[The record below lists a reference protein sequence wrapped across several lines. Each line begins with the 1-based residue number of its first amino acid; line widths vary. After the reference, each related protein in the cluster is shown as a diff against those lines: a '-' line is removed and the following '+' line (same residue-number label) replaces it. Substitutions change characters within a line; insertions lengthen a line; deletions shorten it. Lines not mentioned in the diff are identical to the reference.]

1 MKLKLISNIPE
12 RIIMSISLKNNYVSK
27 STKRIARN
35 LDIAY
40 SHTINIIKQLEEAKI
55 LTKEREGRRVRIELT
70 EKGLKIQEHLN
81 EIKKLL

>member
-27 STKRIARN
+27 IARN
-35 LDIAY
+35 LYIAY

-55 LTKEREGRRVRIELT
+55 LTKEREGRIVRIELT

>member
-27 STKRIARN
+27 IARN

-40 SHTINIIKQLEEAKI
+40 SHTVNIIKQLEEAKI
-55 LTKEREGRRVRIELT
+55 LTKEREGRIVRIELT